1 MVFIESI
8 VFGILSKDMSSLCQL
23 SLVQLICYPPPR
35 HHRRLHNTHI
45 CTFAVQS
52 CGEMQRMDTRTR
64 ASVQHMDTRQYR
76 SIGPGLGDDLS
87 PHIISSPD
95 CHCNVQLHCV
105 SLKYSHL
112 NLAPTIKG
120 LHVNTNGPRTK
131 PRNSSV
137 CCSFQLSRIQ
147 IEHMQSNACAL
158 QKLSTGLRKSQNFT
172 MPGEGPY

>member
-1 MVFIESI
+1 MVFIGSI
-8 VFGILSKDMSSLCQL
+8 VLGILSIDMSWSAIPHPATTAACTT
-23 SLVQLICYPPPR
+23 R
-35 HHRRLHNTHI
+35 
-45 CTFAVQS
+45 TFAHLQFRVVAK
-52 CGEMQRMDTRTR
+52 CNVWTRVHVPQCSIWTR
-64 ASVQHMDTRQYR
+64 GNIAVSAPASER
-76 SIGPGLGDDLS
+76 DDLS

-137 CCSFQLSRIQ
+137 CCSFQVSRIQ
-147 IEHMQSNACAL
+147 IEHMQSNACVL
-158 QKLSTGLRKSQNFT
+158 QELSTGLRKSSRCPEKASISRVTSDF
-172 MPGEGPY
+172 

>member
-1 MVFIESI
+1 MVFIGSI
-8 VFGILSKDMSSLCQL
+8 VLGILSKDMSWSAIPHPATTAACTT
-23 SLVQLICYPPPR
+23 R
-35 HHRRLHNTHI
+35 
-45 CTFAVQS
+45 TFAHLQFRVVAK
-52 CGEMQRMDTRTR
+52 CNVWTRVHVPQC
-64 ASVQHMDTRQYR
+64 SIQDTRQYR

-112 NLAPTIKG
+112 NSAPTIKG

-137 CCSFQLSRIQ
+137 CCSFQVSRIQ
-147 IEHMQSNACAL
+147 IEHMQSNACVL
-158 QKLSTGLRKSQNFT
+158 QELSTGLRKSSRCPEKASISRVTSDF
-172 MPGEGPY
+172 

>member
-1 MVFIESI
+1 MVFIGSI
-8 VFGILSKDMSSLCQL
+8 VLGILSKDMSWSAIPHPATTAACTT
-23 SLVQLICYPPPR
+23 R
-35 HHRRLHNTHI
+35 
-45 CTFAVQS
+45 TFAHLQFRVVAK
-52 CGEMQRMDTRTR
+52 CNVWTRVHVPQCSIWTR
-64 ASVQHMDTRQYR
+64 GNIAVSAPASER
-76 SIGPGLGDDLS
+76 DDLS

-137 CCSFQLSRIQ
+137 WCSFQVSRIQ
-147 IEHMQSNACAL
+147 IEHMQSNACVL
-158 QKLSTGLRKSQNFT
+158 QELSTGLRKSSRCPEKASISRVTSDF
-172 MPGEGPY
+172 

>member
-1 MVFIESI
+1 MVFIGSI

-35 HHRRLHNTHI
+35 HHRGLHNAHI

-137 CCSFQLSRIQ
+137 CSSFQLSRIQ

-158 QKLSTGLRKSQNFT
+158 QKLSTGLRKSSRCL
-172 MPGEGPY
+172 EKASI